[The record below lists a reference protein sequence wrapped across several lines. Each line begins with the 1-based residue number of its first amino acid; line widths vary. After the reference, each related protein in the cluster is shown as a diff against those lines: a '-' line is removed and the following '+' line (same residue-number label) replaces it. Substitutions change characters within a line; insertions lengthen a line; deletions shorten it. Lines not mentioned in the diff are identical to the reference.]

1 MDTAALGNRKK
12 VSVSTFERHNQGN
25 DASSTAHGQRAK
37 RKQHKLWIHCCS
49 SNIKCFSAVLVS
61 LYCREFALRVLVA
74 REDAR
79 REGRGEERRER
90 EERDKRGCT
99 DGTRVLGLWRVVAV
113 WSCRVKEG

>member
-1 MDTAALGNRKK
+1 MD
-12 VSVSTFERHNQGN
+12 
-25 DASSTAHGQRAK
+25 
-37 RKQHKLWIHCCS
+37 
-49 SNIKCFSAVLVS
+49 IKCFSAVLVS
-61 LYCREFALRVLVA
+61 LLCREFAVRVLVA
-74 REDAR
+74 REEAR